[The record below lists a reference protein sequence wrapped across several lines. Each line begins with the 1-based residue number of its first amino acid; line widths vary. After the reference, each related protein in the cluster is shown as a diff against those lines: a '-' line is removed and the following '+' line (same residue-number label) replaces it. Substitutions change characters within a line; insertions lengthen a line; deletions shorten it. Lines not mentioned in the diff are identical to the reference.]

1 MEVVVKMRYIEFV
14 SLYEKLGATTKRL
27 EKATIL
33 SGFLK
38 KLKEEGKEEWI
49 YLLMGRTLPDYDTRE
64 SGISTQLVI
73 KIISSVYGISYEKI
87 FTKMNKIGDL
97 GEVIQEFAQKN
108 KQSLLFSSKLE
119 VGKVFENFRKLIEC
133 EGKGAVDRKIGYVS
147 ELLSNSTPLEAKYIV
162 RTLLSDLRIGISS
175 STIIS
180 AFGEAFGIEPEK
192 IQEAYDLSNDF
203 ALIFHACVNNNL

>member
-1 MEVVVKMRYIEFV
+1 MRYIEFV

-180 AFGEAFGIEPEK
+180 AFGEAFGI
-192 IQEAYDLSNDF
+192 
-203 ALIFHACVNNNL
+203 